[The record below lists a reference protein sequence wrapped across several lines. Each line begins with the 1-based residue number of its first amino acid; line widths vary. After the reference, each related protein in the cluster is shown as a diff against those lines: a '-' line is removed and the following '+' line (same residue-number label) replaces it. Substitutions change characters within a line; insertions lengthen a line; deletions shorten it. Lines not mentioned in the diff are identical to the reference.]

1 MTLTVV
7 ALTLLAVAL
16 LGPVSH
22 LLPRARWA
30 AAEPRATLVLWQA
43 VGLSA
48 GLAVLGAA
56 AAMAVAPLSDT
67 LFGAFR
73 VFATRVAAGEPTGGL
88 GPFHTVLLLVAVV
101 LTARLLGVLALST
114 WRTVRARGRHRRRSW
129 SRPGPYPRP
138 LRADLAA
145 TTATGVGSVGD
156 AAGGAPE
163 IASAERQSLVLD
175 HPDPAAYCLPGGTPR
190 VVLTS
195 GAVELFDDE
204 ELAAVLAHERAH
216 LAERHDLVVL
226 PFAAWSKALP
236 WLPAVRRS
244 RAAVGRLVEMVA
256 DDRACAACD
265 RAVLA
270 CALARF
276 GVVSSAPD
284 GALAAAGGGT
294 VLARVERLLDPPR
307 RSARLRW
314 VLVASAI
321 TLLVLPTVAL
331 VTTNL

>member
-22 LLPRARWA
+22 LLPRARWS

-56 AAMAVAPLSDT
+56 TAMAVAPLSDT
-67 LFGAFR
+67 LLGAFR
-73 VFATRVAAGEPTGGL
+73 IFVGHLVAGDPTGGL
-88 GPFHTVLLLVAVV
+88 GPFHTLVLVVAVV

-114 WRTVRARGRHRRRSW
+114 WRTVRARGRHRRMVDLVGRPL
-129 SRPGPYPRP
+129 RPGP
-138 LRADLAA
+138 
-145 TTATGVGSVGD
+145 ATGS
-156 AAGGAPE
+156 AAGHP
-163 IASAERQSLVLD
+163 AERDSLVLD
-175 HPDPAAYCLPGGTPR
+175 HPAPAAYCLPGGTPR

-236 WLPAVRRS
+236 WLPTVRRS
-244 RAAVGRLVEMVA
+244 RTAVDRLVEMVA
-256 DDRACAACD
+256 DDRACTDCD
-265 RAVLA
+265 RTVLA

-276 GVVSSAPD
+276 GAASHTPD
-284 GALAAAGGGT
+284 GALAATGAGGT
-294 VLARVERLLDPPR
+294 VLARVDRLLDPPR
-307 RSARLRW
+307 RSARLRY
-314 VLVASAI
+314 LLIVAAA
-321 TLLVLPTVAL
+321 TLLVLPTAAL
-331 VTTNL
+331 LTTTL

>member
-56 AAMAVAPLSDT
+56 AAVAVAPLSDT
-67 LFGAFR
+67 LLGAFR
-73 VFATRVAAGEPTGGL
+73 VFFAHLLAGDPTGGL
-88 GPFHTVLLLVAVV
+88 GPFHTVVLLVALV

-114 WRTVRARGRHRRRSW
+114 WRTVRARGRHRRMVDLVGRPLQ
-129 SRPGPYPRP
+129 PGP
-138 LRADLAA
+138 
-145 TTATGVGSVGD
+145 
-156 AAGGAPE
+156 AAGA
-163 IASAERQSLVLD
+163 AERESLVLD
-175 HPDPAAYCLPGGTPR
+175 HPAPAAYCLPGGTPR

-236 WLPAVRRS
+236 WLPTVRRS
-244 RAAVGRLVEMVA
+244 RTAVDRLVEMVA
-256 DDRACAACD
+256 DDRACADCD
-265 RAVLA
+265 RTVLA

-276 GVVSSAPD
+276 GAAAHAPD
-284 GALAAAGGGT
+284 GALAATGT
-294 VLARVERLLDPPR
+294 GAVLARVDRLLDPPR
-307 RSARLRW
+307 RSARLRS
-314 VLVASAI
+314 LLLAAAA
-321 TLLVLPTVAL
+321 TLLVLPTLAL
-331 VTTNL
+331 LTTTL

>member
-114 WRTVRARGRHRRRSW
+114 WRTVRARGRHRRMVDLV
-129 SRPGPYPRP
+129 GRP

>member
-16 LGPVSH
+16 LGPVPA

-56 AAMAVAPLSDT
+56 AALAVAPLSDT
-67 LFGAFR
+67 LLGAFR
-73 VFATRVAAGEPTGGL
+73 VFVGRVAAGEPTGGL
-88 GPFHTVLLLVAVV
+88 GPFHSTLLVVAVV
-101 LTARLLGVLALST
+101 LTARLLGVLALSA
-114 WRTVRARGRHRRRSW
+114 WRTVRARGRHRRMVDLV
-129 SRPGPYPRP
+129 GRP
-138 LRADLAA
+138 LRAD
-145 TTATGVGSVGD
+145 
-156 AAGGAPE
+156 AG
-163 IASAERQSLVLD
+163 SLVLD
-175 HPDPAAYCLPGGTPR
+175 HPAPAAYCLPGGTPR

-195 GAVELFDDE
+195 GAVEMFDDE

-236 WLPAVRRS
+236 WLPTVRRS
-244 RAAVGRLVEMVA
+244 RTAVDRLVEMVA
-256 DDRACAACD
+256 DDRACADCD
-265 RAVLA
+265 RTVLA

-276 GVVSSAPD
+276 GAASAPD
-284 GALAAAGGGT
+284 GALAATGSGA
-294 VLARVERLLDPPR
+294 VLVRVHRLLDPPR
-307 RSARLRW
+307 RSARLRYA
-314 VLVASAI
+314 LLSAAAL
-321 TLLVLPTVAL
+321 LLVLPTVAL
-331 VTTNL
+331 LATNL

>member
-67 LFGAFR
+67 LLGAFR
-73 VFATRVAAGEPTGGL
+73 VFFARLAAGDPTGGL
-88 GPFHTVLLLVAVV
+88 GPFHTVVLLVAVV
-101 LTARLLGVLALST
+101 LTARLLGVLGLST
-114 WRTVRARGRHRRRSW
+114 WRTVRARGRHRRMVDLVGRPLP
-129 SRPGPYPRP
+129 PGP
-138 LRADLAA
+138 
-145 TTATGVGSVGD
+145 ATGTGSG
-156 AAGGAPE
+156 
-163 IASAERQSLVLD
+163 ERESLVLD
-175 HPDPAAYCLPGGTPR
+175 HPAPAAYCLPGGTPR

-236 WLPAVRRS
+236 WLPTVRRS
-244 RAAVGRLVEMVA
+244 RTAVDRLVEMVA
-256 DDRACAACD
+256 DDRACADCD
-265 RAVLA
+265 RTVLA

-276 GVVSSAPD
+276 GAVSHAPD
-284 GALAAAGGGT
+284 GALAATGTGT
-294 VLARVERLLDPPR
+294 VLARVDRLLDPPR
-307 RSARLRW
+307 RSARLRS
-314 VLVASAI
+314 LLIAAAA
-321 TLLVLPTVAL
+321 TLLVLPTLAL
-331 VTTNL
+331 LTTTL

>member
-67 LFGAFR
+67 LLGAFR
-73 VFATRVAAGEPTGGL
+73 IFFARLAAGDPTGGL
-88 GPFHTVLLLVAVV
+88 GPFHTVVLLVALV
-101 LTARLLGVLALST
+101 LTARLLGVLGLST
-114 WRTVRARGRHRRRSW
+114 WRTVRARGRHRRMVDLVGRPL
-129 SRPGPYPRP
+129 RPGP
-138 LRADLAA
+138 
-145 TTATGVGSVGD
+145 ATGTGS
-156 AAGGAPE
+156 AQRE
-163 IASAERQSLVLD
+163 SLVLD
-175 HPDPAAYCLPGGTPR
+175 HPAPAAYCLPGGTPR

-236 WLPAVRRS
+236 WLPTVRRS
-244 RAAVGRLVEMVA
+244 RTAVDRLVEMVA
-256 DDRACAACD
+256 DDRACADCD
-265 RAVLA
+265 RTVLA

-276 GVVSSAPD
+276 GAVSHAPD
-284 GALAAAGGGT
+284 GALAATGTGT
-294 VLARVERLLDPPR
+294 VLARVDRLLDPPR
-307 RSARLRW
+307 RSARLRS
-314 VLVASAI
+314 LLIAAAA
-321 TLLVLPTVAL
+321 TLLVLPTLAL
-331 VTTNL
+331 LTTTL